1 VIVGY
6 ARTSTF
12 DQTAG
17 FEAQLAELAKVGVEK
32 VFSEQT
38 SAVGHRK
45 ALDDALEF
53 CREGD
58 TLIVAKL
65 DRLARSVSHLSRVVE
80 TLQRKGVALKIL
92 NLNLDTFTPTGKLM
106 INLLGSIAE
115 FERQIMLERQR
126 DGIAAAKAQG
136 KYRGRVPT
144 ARRKADAV
152 RKLLDD
158 GINAAEVAK
167 RLYISRAS
175 VYRIKAMTV
184 GVTQPAQ

>member
-1 VIVGY
+1 MKVGY
-6 ARTSTF
+6 ARVSTN

-17 FEAQLAELAKVGVEK
+17 LEAQLVELGKGGVEK

-58 TLIVAKL
+58 TLIVSKL
-65 DRLARSVSHLSRVVE
+65 DRLARSVSHLARVVE
-80 TLQRKGVALKIL
+80 TLQRKDVALRIL
-92 NLNLDTFTPTGKLM
+92 NLNLDTATPTGKLM
-106 INLLGSIAE
+106 INLLACIAA
-115 FERQIMLERQR
+115 FERDIMLERQR

-144 ARRKADAV
+144 AKRKADAV

-158 GINAAEVAK
+158 GLNAAEVAK

-175 VYRIKAMTV
+175 VYRIRALSKEV
-184 GVTQPAQ
+184 GAS

>member
-1 VIVGY
+1 MIVGY
-6 ARTSTF
+6 ARVSTL
-12 DQTAG
+12 DQQAG
-17 FEAQLAELAKVGVEK
+17 LDAQLATLAQAGVEK
-32 VFSEQT
+32 VFREQT

-58 TLIVAKL
+58 ELIVTKL
-65 DRLARSVSHLSRVVE
+65 DRLARSVAHLSRVVE

-92 NLNLDTFTPTGKLM
+92 NLSLDTSTPTGKLM
-106 INLLGSIAE
+106 INLLASIAE

-136 KYRGRVPT
+136 KYRGRAPT
-144 ARRKADAV
+144 ARRKADAA
-152 RKLLDD
+152 RKLLGD
-158 GINAAEVAK
+158 GLSVAEVAE

-175 VYRIKAMTV
+175 VYRIRTMSKEV
-184 GVTQPAQ
+184 GAR